1 MDIYFEEHME
11 NQLKFQPNC
20 KMPKPG
26 KTPLPPIKR
35 CHVVLTD
42 ILEQQEN
49 ELEQQNSKNTDKSK
63 QKLISC
69 KENDKILKM
78 TQSQGNH

>member
-1 MDIYFEEHME
+1 MDIYFEPMD
-11 NQLKFQPNC
+11 NQRKFQPNC

-26 KTPLPPIKR
+26 KVPLPLIKR

-42 ILEQQEN
+42 ILEQKGKEQ
-49 ELEQQNSKNTDKSK
+49 EQQNHNTADKSE
-63 QKLISC
+63 QKFIC
-69 KENDKILKM
+69 KENDKIPKM